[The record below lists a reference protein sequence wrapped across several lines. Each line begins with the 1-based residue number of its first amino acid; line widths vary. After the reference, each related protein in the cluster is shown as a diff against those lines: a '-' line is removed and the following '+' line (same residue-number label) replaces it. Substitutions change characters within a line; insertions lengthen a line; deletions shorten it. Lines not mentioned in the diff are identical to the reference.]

1 MPGIQFTV
9 LQGLQKRHHDS
20 VQTFAGIAK
29 TPPRFSLDFCRVCNE
44 ANRIQFRLLQG
55 LQKRAKIQ
63 GRVLQG
69 MQ

>member
-1 MPGIQFTV
+1 LKP

-29 TPPRFSLDFCRVCNE
+29 MPPRFSSDFYRDCKN
-44 ANRIQFRLLQG
+44 ATAIQFRLLQG